1 MVVLRDGEFVGELEQ
16 TQIDRDRIVRMMV
29 GRDVSQF
36 YQRTPHPPGNTAI
49 VRPPVAHCGFSTRAT
64 RFFSARRRDCRRC
77 RLSGCGRTELLTTLF
92 GVTPAVGGSLTIAG
106 QELTPRNPAE
116 AIRAGVVLAPEDRR
130 STGLMLTLSVE
141 RNLSLASLRNK
152 LNVYGFIRG
161 RGESELCRQTMDQ
174 LEIKSAHPRWP
185 VRWLS
190 GGNQQKVVLGKWLA
204 TQPSVLLLDE
214 PTRGID
220 IGSKSEIYR
229 LMHELA
235 GQGVAIVFASSDMEE
250 ILGLSDRVLVMHQ
263 GRMAAKLSVNS

>member
-1 MVVLRDGEFVGELEQ
+1 
-16 TQIDRDRIVRMMV
+16 
-29 GRDVSQF
+29 
-36 YQRTPHPPGNTAI
+36 
-49 VRPPVAHCGFSTRAT
+49 
-64 RFFSARRRDCRRC
+64 
-77 RLSGCGRTELLTTLF
+77 
-92 GVTPAVGGSLTIAG
+92 
-106 QELTPRNPAE
+106 
-116 AIRAGVVLAPEDRR
+116 
-130 STGLMLTLSVE
+130 MLTLSVE

-263 GRMAAKLSVNS
+263 GRMAGEVEREQLSEELILQMAIGHGSQKPVEPAAS